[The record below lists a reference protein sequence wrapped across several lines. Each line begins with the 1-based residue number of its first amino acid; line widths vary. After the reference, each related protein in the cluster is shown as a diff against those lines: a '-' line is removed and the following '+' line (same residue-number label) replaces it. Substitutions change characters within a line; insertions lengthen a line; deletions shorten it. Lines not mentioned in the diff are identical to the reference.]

1 MRSSPVGTMGAELEP
16 EEQFGPYLVYE
27 RLGVGGMATVHRALE
42 HGVEGFERVV
52 ALKRLL
58 PHLADDASFIKAFVR
73 EAKLASLLQH
83 ENIVQIYEL
92 GRVGAEYFIS
102 MEHIDGRDIR
112 RILRHARRLTGPPP
126 NHVIVGLLLQLCDA
140 LDYAHTRK
148 DADGQ
153 PLNLVHRDISPSNVL
168 VTTTGQ
174 VKIIDFG
181 IAKAQSITHQTQTG
195 RIKGKLAY
203 MAPEAIS
210 GKDLDA
216 RSDLFAVGVIA
227 HELLSARPLFA
238 SKNEYETLLKVQRD
252 VIVPPSTYNPGCP
265 PELDDIV
272 LRALSRNRDDRYQS
286 AADLREALRML
297 EREYK
302 LQTGNRDIAVWLDW
316 AFGLDAPSSGA
327 VAGAIDGNNTSM
339 AYWTPGQRVPTA
351 PGQRAPTPHPQP
363 RREDEDAVEIA
374 WGGGEGTHE
383 GPVELPDVPD
393 VSHRHNPPRPGGRPQ
408 AVIVDD
414 DEYEGSDEYAGVD
427 DIPTP
432 APTHGRPSREMAAV
446 VDAWQD
452 ERVDSGRIRRT
463 SVRMA
468 AVVPDGLLL
477 EDGLD
482 PADKTI
488 DMLAAIEGATGG
500 RGDEPSLL
508 PVVRFRP
515 TQPPPMGGSGPT
527 TSPPPARAPE
537 EEMVPVRPPPSPTL
551 VARPTGMVRA
561 LDGGIPG
568 TPLPTTTPG
577 ALLAMGSPSPVGGGT
592 GSLSTLGEPLRALRT
607 KPGHEPARAKTSDT
621 RSTAEVAALRPRG
634 GSRPP
639 PPVAVAMTVARRGP
653 APWMLV
659 TGGVVVVGAVLGVVL
674 LAGRDTKP
682 AAVAPAPVPAEGDPA
697 TPPLPTEQP
706 ALPRGSVKFDLEP
719 PDATI
724 AIDGRL
730 AHDGSPW
737 SVELTPGAYQVQ
749 ITRAGFKAWLTT
761 LELSANEIHTLRVVL
776 PPITQAAVAEAT
788 LILSSTPTGLEAVLD
803 GNLLAQR
810 TPLRMPIAA
819 GAHTI
824 VLRQDGADVWRQ
836 ELLAQ
841 ANADY
846 EFSPS
851 MDAAKQRE
859 RAQRR
864 GTPRTV
870 VIAPAPAGIG
880 SASPVDAGP
889 ELTAPPVIVSPP
901 TVGSGAPAAGS
912 AQPVLPPPT
921 TPPPAPP
928 RPVTPP
934 ALARG
939 PVTVPP
945 SAVTRLSG
953 EAPTIPKLEAAEIPA
968 VVAAKL
974 CIDATGSVTSVTL
987 ISKIDPRAQR
997 ELVAGLRTWRYAPYV
1012 QAGTA
1017 TPACFALSFRLR

>member
-1 MRSSPVGTMGAELEP
+1 MSAELEP

-42 HGVEGFERVV
+42 HGLEGFEREV

-92 GRVGAEYFIS
+92 GRVGSEYFIS

-126 NHVIVGLLLQLCDA
+126 NHVTVGLLLQLCDA

-181 IAKAQSITHQTQTG
+181 IAKAQAIPHQTQTG

-252 VIVPPSTYNPGCP
+252 VIVPPSTYNPSCP

-272 LRALSRNRDDRYQS
+272 LRALSRNRDDRYQC

-297 EREYK
+297 ERAYK

-327 VAGAIDGNNTSM
+327 VAGAIESNNTSL
-339 AYWTPGQRVPTA
+339 ACST
-351 PGQRAPTPHPQP
+351 PGQRAPTPLGGTPTPHP
-363 RREDEDAVEIA
+363 RREDDDAVEVA
-374 WGGGEGTHE
+374 WGSSDGTLE
-383 GPVELPDVPD
+383 GPIELPDVPD
-393 VSHRHNPPRPGGRPQ
+393 VSHRHHLPRPSGRPQ

-414 DEYEGSDEYAGVD
+414 DEHEGSEANAGVD
-427 DIPTP
+427 DIPAT
-432 APTHGRPSREMAAV
+432 APTHVRPSREMAAV

-452 ERVDSGRIRRT
+452 EGVDSGRIGRT

-468 AVVPDGLLL
+468 AVVPDVLLL
-477 EDGLD
+477 EDGPA

-488 DMLAAIEGATGG
+488 DVLAAIEGATGG

-515 TQPPPMGGSGPT
+515 TQPPTMGGSGPT
-527 TSPPPARAPE
+527 TAPPPARAE
-537 EEMVPVRPPPSPTL
+537 EEELVPVQPPPSPTL

-561 LDGGIPG
+561 QGGGIPG
-568 TPLPTTTPG
+568 IPLPAPPPG
-577 ALLAMGSPSPVGGGT
+577 ALLSMGSPSPAGGGT
-592 GSLSTLGEPLRALRT
+592 GSLPTLGEPLRAIRT
-607 KPGHEPARAKTSDT
+607 QPGHAPARANTSDT

-639 PPVAVAMTVARRGP
+639 PPVAVAMTLARRGP
-653 APWMLV
+653 ATWMLV
-659 TGGVVVVGAVLGVVL
+659 TGGVVVAGAVLGAVR
-674 LAGRDTKP
+674 LAGREKEP
-682 AAVAPAPVPAEGDPA
+682 AAVVPAPSPERGEPA

-706 ALPRGSVKFDLEP
+706 TLPRGSVKFDLEP
-719 PDATI
+719 RDATI
-724 AIDGRL
+724 SIDGRL

-737 SVELTPGAYQVQ
+737 SVELTPGAYQIQ

-803 GNLLAQR
+803 GNVLAQR

-824 VLRQDGADVWRQ
+824 VVRQDGADVWRQ

-851 MDAAKQRE
+851 MDAAKRRE

-864 GTPRTV
+864 GAPRTV
-870 VIAPAPAGIG
+870 VIAPAPAPAG
-880 SASPVDAGP
+880 SASPADAGP
-889 ELTAPPVIVSPP
+889 EITAPPVLVPP
-901 TVGSGAPAAGS
+901 PAAGSGAPTAGS
-912 AQPVLPPPT
+912 AQPALPPPT
-921 TPPPAPP
+921 TPPPTPL

-934 ALARG
+934 VISPPRG

-953 EAPTIPKLEAAEIPA
+953 ETPTIPKLEAAAIPA

-974 CIDATGSVTSVTL
+974 CIDATGTLTSVTL

-1012 QAGTA
+1012 RAGTA